1 MVNTKNILVVHRKN
15 GVYDVYSR
23 ADSGNEK
30 WILTRNSAD
39 NVIRE
44 LTKFKSIRLEF
55 KEEDANE

>member
-1 MVNTKNILVVHRKN
+1 MVNTKNILVVRRKN
-15 GVYDVYSR
+15 GVYDMYSK

-30 WILTRNSAD
+30 WILNSAD

-55 KEEDANE
+55 REEDVNG